1 MISPAN
7 SYPVLARSH
16 PPAARARHAVAP
28 CEPAAPEPVLQG
40 ELLQRQRAEGQGPW
54 SDGATIVAGQ
64 RREDH
69 PGFQARATNDAYLH
83 RRAIRAYQAQAAASN
98 AAASGRASRIDY
110 FA

>member
-16 PPAARARHAVAP
+16 PPAARARRTVAP
-28 CEPAAPEPVLQG
+28 WQPAAPEPVLQG
-40 ELLQRQRAEGQGPW
+40 ELLQRQRAQAQGPW

-69 PGFQARATNDAYLH
+69 PGFQTRGANDAYVR
-83 RRAIRAYQAQAAASN
+83 RRAISAYQAQAAVSN
-98 AAASGRASRIDY
+98 AAASGRTSRIDH